1 MAKFAVLLP
10 VEFLNDYLFPCG
22 YVYFQRN
29 QDVLDP
35 LSSLKRADYD
45 LPEDKF
51 LFACFNQLYKMDSD
65 VFSAWSVFTVD
76 TDYHESLI
84 MHFPVL
90 FLVCTYQNW
99 CLLNVC
105 NLDVYHSI
113 LMFYMHRTL
122 EVCFM
127 TFWQPSQGASTFVM
141 QLVCNLGFSKRLSYG
156 ATQKTGR
163 LHIRIE

>member
-1 MAKFAVLLP
+1 M
-10 VEFLNDYLFPCG
+10 
-22 YVYFQRN
+22 
-29 QDVLDP
+29 DP
-35 LSSLKRADYD
+35 LSSLKRADYN

-90 FLVCTYQNW
+90 FLVCTYQDW

-122 EVCFM
+122 EVCFV

-156 ATQKTGR
+156 TTQKTDR
-163 LHIRIE
+163 LHIWME